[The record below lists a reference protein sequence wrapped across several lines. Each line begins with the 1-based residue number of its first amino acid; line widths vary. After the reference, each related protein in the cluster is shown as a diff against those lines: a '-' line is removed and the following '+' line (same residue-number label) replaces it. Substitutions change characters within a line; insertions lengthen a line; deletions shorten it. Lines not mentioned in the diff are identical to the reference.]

1 MVANNKA
8 FDMYLETV
16 SELAETAG
24 LMAHA
29 EFEFLYNR
37 VQIARQFFLETRQ
50 QLNHHT
56 AQHGC

>member
-1 MVANNKA
+1 MVAHNKA

-29 EFEFLYNR
+29 EFEFLYNS
-37 VQIARQFFLETRQ
+37 RQSFLETRQ
-50 QLNHHT
+50 QLNQHT